1 MVEQIIDKDGLE
13 KGEYFVKPSFDEQL
27 ADMKTTMDEIE
38 EKINKQLSKASKDLS
53 LDSIKLEYV
62 SHLGYH
68 FRIPLKDESVIR
80 KNSKYRILDAIKG
93 GARFTTDRLS
103 DLNEEFTQSKVGY
116 EEQQKTIVD
125 EIIRVASMFMVF
137 FYVSF

>member
-13 KGEYFVKPSFDEQL
+13 KGEYFVKPSFDDQL
-27 ADMKTTMDEIE
+27 AEMKSSMDEIE
-38 EKINKQLSKASKDLS
+38 EKINKQLTKAIKDLGF
-53 LDSIKLEYV
+53 DSIKLEYV

-68 FRIPLKDESVIR
+68 FRILLKDESVIR

-103 DLNEEFTQSKVGY
+103 DLNDEYTQAKVSY

-125 EIIRVASMFMVF
+125 EIIRVASK
-137 FYVSF
+137 